1 MKNED
6 NAKRH
11 VMTVM
16 IIINHASNLALISSM
31 RFQWPAFVKE
41 LSKVMRL
48 DFLVFLQPECLITD
62 HGSPWFWLMAYSECL
77 MVLLVLGS
85 CFLLKNLASPVDW
98 NVVQIGDEENYD
110 GTLVKSVLNKDVPK
124 IKFTKSGSTIVKHPE
139 RFRIAWKA
147 PCALPFSRSRAS
159 ISSPAAA

>member
-1 MKNED
+1 MAALGFAQVSLQNRAAPSASGRRKVEKFAISVDQRSCIQCPKPEEQVSAVLLATTIAAAALLIFFRFAWWVMANED
-6 NAKRH
+6 KAKRH

-62 HGSPWFWLMAYSECL
+62 HGSPWFWLWHILNASW
-77 MVLLVLGS
+77 
-85 CFLLKNLASPVDW
+85 CF
-98 NVVQIGDEENYD
+98 
-110 GTLVKSVLNKDVPK
+110 
-124 IKFTKSGSTIVKHPE
+124 
-139 RFRIAWKA
+139 
-147 PCALPFSRSRAS
+147 
-159 ISSPAAA
+159 